1 MRKGEAFIG
10 FSVPV
15 SQPAAALPYAAIAS
29 PPVEVPVEV
38 PLVWRERTGRVR
50 GILFKSPEM
59 KTIQVRGLRCVSC
72 GHLELYAVDGREALR
87 TLYESREA
95 VSI

>member
-15 SQPAAALPYAAIAS
+15 SQPAAALPYAAMAS
-29 PPVEVPVEV
+29 PPVEVPVEI
-38 PLVWRERTGRVR
+38 LVWRERTGRVR
-50 GILFKSPEM
+50 GILFKSPEV
-59 KTIQVRGLRCVSC
+59 KTIRVRGLRCVSC
-72 GHLELYAVDGREALR
+72 GYLELYAVDGREALR